1 MLARFR
7 TTTPAGF
14 LTIDARAEPDGRAI
28 IDGEAALPGLAT
40 RRLRLRANAGQLTA
54 NGPELPAL
62 VRYVAETL
70 RKDVGSELPG
80 N

>member
-14 LTIDARAEPDGRAI
+14 MVIDARTEPGGRAV
-28 IDGEAALPGLAT
+28 IDGQATLPGLAT
-40 RRLRLRANAGQLTA
+40 RRLRLHADALHLSMD
-54 NGPELPAL
+54 GPEVPAL
-62 VRYVAETL
+62 VRYVADAL
-70 RKDVGSELPG
+70 REDVAEELPG